1 MYDTAIEGFRLSPLQ
16 HQTWLARQRHP
27 SAPLGVRAAFAIEGP
42 LDPHKLQRAWAQV
55 CERHEI
61 LRTRFAALPGMDMP
75 LQVISAD
82 DLPPLHQDG
91 RALPDGAVEQV
102 AASLERLTPT
112 AHRLHIALPA
122 PCADRASLAV
132 LLADLAHAYARG
144 PLAPPDDPAP
154 QYVDLSEW
162 QHELLEAE
170 ETADGREFWRE
181 QRRAAPPSPA
191 LPWEP
196 AAEAPAEDSLPVPLA
211 ADTAARL
218 GDTAA
223 RLSVT
228 PATLLLAAWQLLLA
242 RSAGAAELTVG
253 ILADGRTYDD
263 LRGACGLLARY
274 LPLRASLPPALS
286 FARHAQQVE
295 QDLLLATGWQ
305 ECFVAAEE
313 ATGWQF
319 GFEYAVAPAP
329 VPVADV
335 LFALDG
341 GRVRIAPVA
350 LQLTCVERDGALEA
364 ALDYDGRAVAQ
375 TAAARIAEQFA
386 ALLAALLERPDQTL
400 GAAPLLS
407 AAQREQ
413 LLRLAWTPALKPE
426 STAATLHDQI
436 ARHAASAPTATAVV
450 APDRTLTYA
459 ELHGQ
464 ASALARRLRSQGV
477 GADRPVAVCLPR
489 TAALAV
495 CMVAVMQAG
504 GVYVP
509 LDPAQPPERLA
520 RLIAATAPA
529 AVLTDQSLLPALA
542 ASAAPVL
549 AVEALLDAPDAD
561 DADAPAVL
569 PEQLA
574 YLIYTSGST
583 GAPKG
588 VGVAHRQLAHYTRGA
603 LARLGLPARASYAV
617 VSTFAADLG
626 LTAVFAALWSGGT
639 LHIVEESC
647 ARTPDAFA
655 AYMREHAVDCLK
667 IVPAHLGALLEGA
680 DPAAALPRQRLVLG
694 GEALRP
700 ELLARVRALA
710 PECRVL
716 NHYGPTETTV
726 GTLTYDLSSE
736 DVPAGAAT
744 VPLGRPLPGSEV
756 YVLDASGEPTPFGV
770 VGEIYIGGPG
780 VARGYIGQ
788 PGLTADRFV
797 PHPHSAAPGARLY
810 RTGDRARLH
819 PCGAVE
825 FVGRGDDQV
834 KLRGYRVELGEIAA
848 ALREHPAVRDAV
860 AIVRGQG
867 EQLRLLAYVEP
878 HAGAATSAQ
887 TLGHALEQQLPA
899 HMLPDAIVILPQLP
913 LNANGKINRQA
924 LPEPEAEAAQ
934 AEYVAPRTPAEATL
948 AEIWAQVLGRAQI
961 GVNDNFFALGGHS
974 LRAMQIV
981 SKASAAL
988 GREVSI
994 NQLFAHPTVASLA
1007 EALDVAAPTRPAAAP
1022 AAAPSPLTSLERPH
1036 RAVVE
1041 RRPLLPLLLTRR
1053 TAPVDA
1059 VALGPVPRTLQ
1070 TQSGMSRDDLIRVW
1084 CDDLP
1089 TLKGVL
1095 DTPLGRIGSITLPV
1109 LTSEVYDDQDRLVR
1123 EIIGA
1128 LEIAGALGVRV
1139 VSLTGLLPSA
1149 TGYGE
1154 AVVRALGGRTD
1165 LPALST
1171 GHATTTSAVVLAIRK
1186 IAEEAG
1192 RDLRGERVAFLGL
1205 GSVGT
1210 ATLRL
1215 MLQCLPHP
1223 REIALCDVYS
1233 KLAGLEALA
1242 HELEQTWGYR
1252 GTVRILEA
1260 QTAAPPQIYESTL
1273 IVGATNVSNILDVDR
1288 LQPGTLLV
1296 DDSAPHCFDPALAT
1310 ARFEER
1316 GDILFTEGGVLRSP
1330 APIGAAK
1337 YLPQVAEAHMDAAA
1351 LERFAQH
1358 DPWHIMGCVFSGLLS
1373 TRYPDLTPTV
1383 GMIDPRAASLH
1394 YSRLD
1399 QLGFLAA
1406 RLHCEHYVLPETAIA
1421 NFRRRFGGGAES

>member
-16 HQTWLARQRHP
+16 HQIWLARQRHP
-27 SAPLGVRAAFAIEGP
+27 SAPLGVRAAIAIEGP
-42 LDPHKLQRAWAQV
+42 IDPHKLGRAWAQV

-61 LRTRFAALPGMDMP
+61 LRTRFAALPGMDVP
-75 LQVISAD
+75 LQVIGAD
-82 DLPPLHQDG
+82 NLPPLHLDG
-91 RALPDGAVEQV
+91 RALPDGAIEQV
-102 AASLERLTPT
+102 EATLEQLAPT
-112 AHRLHIALPA
+112 SHRLHIALPA

-170 ETADGREFWRE
+170 ETAAGREFWRE
-181 QRRAAPPSPA
+181 QRRAAPQPPA
-191 LPWEP
+191 LPW
-196 AAEAPAEDSLPVPLA
+196 AAASDDALADIAVSVPLA

-218 GDTAA
+218 GEAAA
-223 RLSVT
+223 RANVA

-242 RSAGAAELTVG
+242 RSTGATELLIGV
-253 ILADGRTYDD
+253 LADGRTYDD

-274 LPLRASLPPALS
+274 LPLRASLSPALS
-286 FARHAQQVE
+286 FARHAEQVE
-295 QDLLLATGWQ
+295 QDLQIATGWQ

-313 ATGWQF
+313 AAGWQF
-319 GFEYAVAPAP
+319 GFEYAAAPAP
-329 VPVADV
+329 VPTADAI
-335 LFALDG
+335 FALAS
-341 GRVRIAPVA
+341 GRVRIAPVT

-364 ALDYDGRAVAQ
+364 TVDYDGQALAH
-375 TAAARIAEQFA
+375 TAAAHLAEQFA
-386 ALLAALLERPDQTL
+386 ALLAALLERPDQAI

-407 AAQREQ
+407 ADQREE
-413 LLRLAWTPALKPE
+413 LLRLAWTPALKSE
-426 STAATLHDQI
+426 SGAATLHDQI
-436 ARHAASAPTATAVV
+436 ARHAATIPTATAVV
-450 APDRTLTYA
+450 APDRSLTYA
-459 ELHGQ
+459 ELHEQ
-464 ASALARRLRSQGV
+464 ASALARRLREHGV
-477 GADRPVAVCLPR
+477 GAERPVAVCLPR

-495 CMVAVMQAG
+495 SMVAVMQAG

-520 RLIAATAPA
+520 RLVAATAPA
-529 AVLTDQSLLPALA
+529 VVLADQTLLAALA
-542 ASAAPVL
+542 GVAAPVL
-549 AVEALLDAPDAD
+549 AVEALLAAPDTGGAE
-561 DADAPAVL
+561 APAVL
-569 PEQLA
+569 PDQLA
-574 YLIYTSGST
+574 YIIYTSGST

-603 LARLGLPARASYAV
+603 VHRLNLPARASYAV

-626 LTAVFAALWSGGT
+626 LTAVFAALWSGGA
-639 LHIVEESC
+639 LHIIEEGC
-647 ARTPDAFA
+647 ARTPDAFGR
-655 AYMREHAVDCLK
+655 YMREHAVDCLK
-667 IVPAHLGALLEGA
+667 IVPAHLGALLESA

-700 ELLARVRALA
+700 ELLARVHTLA

-726 GTLTYDLSSE
+726 GTLTYDLSNE
-736 DVPAGAAT
+736 GVPAGAAT

-756 YVLDASGEPTPFGV
+756 YVLDASGEPVPFGV
-770 VGEIYIGGPG
+770 IGEIYIGGPG

-797 PHPHSAAPGARLY
+797 PHPHSSTPGARLY

-819 PCGAVE
+819 PNGAVE

-860 AIVRGQG
+860 AIVRGG
-867 EQLRLLAYVEP
+867 GDQLRLLAYVEP
-878 HAGAATSAQ
+878 HAGATTSPQA
-887 TLGHALEQQLPA
+887 LGRALEQQLPA
-899 HMLPDAIVILPQLP
+899 HMLPDAIVVLPQLP

-934 AEYVAPRTPAEATL
+934 VEYVAPRTPAEATL
-948 AEIWAQVLGRAQI
+948 AEIWAQVLGREQI

-994 NQLFAHPTVASLA
+994 NQLFAHPTVAALA
-1007 EALDVAAPTRPAAAP
+1007 EALGEAAPARPAAAP
-1022 AAAPSPLTSLERPH
+1022 TSPSSLTSLERPH

-1041 RRPLLPLLLTRR
+1041 RRPLLPVLLTKRA
-1053 TAPVDA
+1053 APVDA

-1070 TQSGMSRDDLIRVW
+1070 AQSGMSRDDLIRVW

-1089 TLKGVL
+1089 TLKGIL
-1095 DTPLGRIGSITLPV
+1095 DTPLGRIGGITLPV

-1149 TGYGE
+1149 TNYGE

-1171 GHATTTSAVVLAIRK
+1171 GHATTTTAVVLAIRR

-1242 HELEQTWGYR
+1242 HELKHTWGYR
-1252 GTVRILEA
+1252 GTIRILEA

-1273 IVGATNVSNILDVDR
+1273 IVGATNVSNILDVAR

-1296 DDSAPHCFDPALAT
+1296 DDSAPHCFDPAEAT

-1330 APIGAAK
+1330 APIGATK
-1337 YLPQVAEAHMDAAA
+1337 YLPQMAEAHMDAAA

-1373 TRYPDLTPTV
+1373 TRYPELTPTV
-1383 GMIDPRAASLH
+1383 GMIDPRAASQH
-1394 YSRLD
+1394 YARLD
-1399 QLGFLAA
+1399 QLGFQAA

-1421 NFRRRFGGGAES
+1421 AFRRRFGGEE